1 MCSIARGDI
10 YRNLLKKALALMA
23 DLKRH
28 PGLNRKAISF
38 VGDFH
43 ELYIDELR
51 IILAAGRTRTLN
63 MGESKTIPA
72 EIISKVNK

>member
-1 MCSIARGDI
+1 
-10 YRNLLKKALALMA
+10 MA
-23 DLKRH
+23 DLKRQ
-28 PGLNRKAISF
+28 PGKKRKAISF

-43 ELYIDELR
+43 ALYIDEVR
-51 IILAAGRTRTLN
+51 ITLAAGKTHTLN